1 MMATITWMALAAA
14 LGVQPA
20 PTVRHA
26 AHWRLHAVVHVWID
40 LTDVPP
46 NGDRLVERAMQTW
59 TKASDGRL
67 TLQRTLVR
75 NDADIQIFFVRDSN
89 NYGETLPHVDAATG
103 LIDRAD
109 VAIAADVPVDP
120 MTRQIVAYLTALHE
134 LGHAIGLEHTA
145 NFSDIMYLF
154 RQPGDGPRYFDN
166 YRSLLRSSGDI
177 GSATATGLSPDD
189 VKALRDLYDR

>member
-1 MMATITWMALAAA
+1 MATIGWMALAAA
-14 LGVQPA
+14 VGVQPA

-26 AHWRLHAVVHVWID
+26 AHWRLHAVIRVWVD
-40 LTDVPP
+40 ARDAPP
-46 NGDRLVERAMQTW
+46 GGERLVERAMQTW
-59 TKASDGRL
+59 TTAGEGRL
-67 TLQRTLVR
+67 TLARTLIR
-75 NDADIQIFFVRDSN
+75 NEADIQVFFVRGGG

-120 MTRQIVAYLTALHE
+120 LTRQIVAYLTALHE

-145 NFSDIMYLF
+145 TFSDIMYLF

-166 YRSLLRSSGDI
+166 YRSLVRSSGDI